1 MSVWLQI
8 EAVAATILHVQHA
21 QLCCT
26 AVPARLASR
35 KVFHGWYA
43 TLAAPVSTACYTSH
57 QPFTPCHDNTIAFE
71 HTSQLQITQ
80 YDMLQMEHL
89 RIQQR
94 FMRETNKIFRCHSH
108 LVICKLWRQHARDV
122 HWIVWRPKSRCL
134 GATRQRAA
142 TCNTLWC
149 CCCHRCV

>member
-1 MSVWLQI
+1 LRLLLQQSYTYNMHNY
-8 EAVAATILHVQHA
+8 AA
-21 QLCCT
+21 QLY
-26 AVPARLASR
+26 LL
-35 KVFHGWYA
+35 GWQA
-43 TLAAPVSTACYTSH
+43 GRSSMAGTLPWLLLSQQPVTH